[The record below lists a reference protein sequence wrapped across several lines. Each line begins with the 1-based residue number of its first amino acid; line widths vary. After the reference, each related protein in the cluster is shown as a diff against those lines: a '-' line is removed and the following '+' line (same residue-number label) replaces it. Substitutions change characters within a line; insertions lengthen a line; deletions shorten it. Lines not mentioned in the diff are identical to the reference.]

1 MKENSPIEILF
12 LGHSLIEFFDWEG
25 RFPEHQAVNL
35 GVAGETVEGL
45 LARIDGIIN
54 DHPNA
59 DLIFVMT
66 GANNIAMEDYEFF
79 VPYGEI
85 IDKLKSAY
93 PGAKIYIQ
101 SVLPIILEW
110 ISGSSIIDINRSIK
124 ALAVDKGVEFID
136 IYSYFVENGEPVKEY
151 LLDDGVHLG
160 DKGYEVWSRV
170 VERII
175 DKDGRV

>member
-1 MKENSPIEILF
+1 MNILM

-25 RFPEHQAVNL
+25 RFPGHHVVNQ

-45 LARIDGIIN
+45 LARIDGITN
-54 DHPNA
+54 NHPNA

-66 GANNIAMEDYEFF
+66 GANNIAMEDYAFIG
-79 VPYGEI
+79 PYGEI

-93 PGAKIYIQ
+93 PAARIYIH

-110 ISGSSIIDINRSIK
+110 ISGSSVVEINRSIK
-124 ALAVDKGVEFID
+124 ALAGDNGVEFID
-136 IYSYFVENGEPVKEY
+136 IYSYFVNHGEPVKEY
-151 LLDDGVHLG
+151 LLDDGVHLS
-160 DKGYEVWSRV
+160 DEGYDAWSRV

-175 DKDGRV
+175 NKEERA